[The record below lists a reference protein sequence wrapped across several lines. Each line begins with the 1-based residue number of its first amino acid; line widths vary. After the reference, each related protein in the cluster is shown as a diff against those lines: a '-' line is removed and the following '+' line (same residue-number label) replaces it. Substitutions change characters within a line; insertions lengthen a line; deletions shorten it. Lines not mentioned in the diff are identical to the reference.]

1 MSMAIN
7 FCRVVIYNEEFP
19 SLKHSLSSPLQIGEY
34 GVFKILNNE
43 GVEKISILLGK
54 PYGWGRSKNGR

>member
-34 GVFKILNNE
+34 ENE
-43 GVEKISILLGK
+43 GVEKISILLGE
-54 PYGWGRSKNGR
+54 

>member
-7 FCRVVIYNEEFP
+7 FCRVVIYIEEFP
-19 SLKHSLSSPLQIGEY
+19 SLKHSLNSPLQIGEY

-43 GVEKISILLGK
+43 GVEKISILLG
-54 PYGWGRSKNGR
+54 G